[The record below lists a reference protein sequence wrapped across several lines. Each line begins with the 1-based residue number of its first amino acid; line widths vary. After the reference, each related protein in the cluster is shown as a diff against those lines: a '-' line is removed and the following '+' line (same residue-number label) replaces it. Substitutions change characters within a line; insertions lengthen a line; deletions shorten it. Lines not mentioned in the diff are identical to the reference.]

1 MGNYYSF
8 LEHESQAQELLFG
21 FPEPQGNTY
30 LAKAVL
36 ADIPEAALIAH
47 RSDETTV
54 TFDEHVFQ
62 KLSEGEDSDDTFVE
76 LTCDI
81 EDSDDSGSQS
91 ELDCQLIEPQS
102 MDRPP
107 SSEIVL
113 KVIRYYLSSR
123 DLINPLTD
131 TPSPEE
137 VASVLNYHL
146 MDQID
151 DLYRK
156 VLAYQAFQ
164 KERLGDESS
173 SEDLDDDDDE

>member
-21 FPEPQGNTY
+21 FPEPQGNAY
-30 LAKAVL
+30 LL
-36 ADIPEAALIAH
+36 EDIPEVVLAASL
-47 RSDETTV
+47 SDETTV
-54 TFDEHVFQ
+54 TFGEHVFQ
-62 KLSEGEDSDDTFVE
+62 KLSEEDSDDTFVE

-173 SEDLDDDDDE
+173 SEDLDDDDDDDE